1 MKINEDF
8 TKRHDDYKDH
18 KYLMELL
25 YGCFKMDP
33 SKRLSAREIL
43 QLPFFHEILQISED
57 DTQDE
62 FMQQNQTQ
70 TQEEEEEDEVILS

>member
-1 MKINEDF
+1 M
-8 TKRHDDYKDH
+8 
-18 KYLMELL
+18 L
-25 YGCFKMDP
+25 
-33 SKRLSAREIL
+33 EIL

-70 TQEEEEEDEVILS
+70 TQEEEEDDEVILS

>member
-43 QLPFFHEILQISED
+43 QLPFSMKFYKSVKMTLKMSLCNKIKLKLRKKKK
-57 DTQDE
+57 
-62 FMQQNQTQ
+62 MMK
-70 TQEEEEEDEVILS
+70 